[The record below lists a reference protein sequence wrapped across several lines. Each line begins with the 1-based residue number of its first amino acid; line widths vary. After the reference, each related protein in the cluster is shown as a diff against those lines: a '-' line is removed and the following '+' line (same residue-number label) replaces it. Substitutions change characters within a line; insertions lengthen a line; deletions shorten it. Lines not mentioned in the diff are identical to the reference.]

1 MGITSTVKEAVAPAI
16 EGAKLQFNA
25 GYHYGKQKGFTN
37 GIGIAGLFSGLIMLL
52 IFSYVASDLG
62 PTIIENF
69 KNNSIDGVEGNLF
82 SLGGVIAAAGILS
95 GVGAMVGMHIMD

>member
-1 MGITSTVKEAVAPAI
+1 MGITSTLKETVAPAI
-16 EGAKLQFNA
+16 EGAKVQFKA
-25 GYHYGKQKGFTN
+25 GYHLGKKKGFTS

-69 KNNSIDGVEGNLF
+69 KNNSIEGVEGNLF
-82 SLGGVIAAAGILS
+82 SLGGVIAAAGILA
-95 GVGAMVGMHIMD
+95 GVGAMVGLEIME